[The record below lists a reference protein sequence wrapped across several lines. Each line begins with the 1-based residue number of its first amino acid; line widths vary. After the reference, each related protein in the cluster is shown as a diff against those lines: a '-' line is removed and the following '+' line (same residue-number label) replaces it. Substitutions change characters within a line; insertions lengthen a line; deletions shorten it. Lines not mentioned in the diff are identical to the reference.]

1 MKKETKQEKKI
12 KSISKYISKNLLKK
26 SKEKLPSVSN
36 KQLIKN
42 LSGSDYRM
50 FQGEPK
56 NYSEQP
62 VQDNRSIFFNAEFNK
77 EVRKL

>member
-1 MKKETKQEKKI
+1 MKKETKQEKKL
-12 KSISKYISKNLLKK
+12 KSISKYLSKNLLKK

-42 LSGSDYRM
+42 LGSSNYAM
-50 FQGEPK
+50 FKSEPK
-56 NYSEQP
+56 NYQEQP

-77 EVRKL
+77 EVRRL